1 MVHQYTGVGVFTGRL
16 YVINPGNNDLLVCTK
31 VVIGLDNALTIFK
44 QTSKSTVEIGESS
57 MFTLTLT
64 NGNAQ
69 AMTSVSVTDT
79 LPSGFVYQ
87 T

>member
-1 MVHQYTGVGVFTGRL
+1 M
-16 YVINPGNNDLLVCTK
+16 
-31 VVIGLDNALTIFK
+31 IGLENALTIFK
-44 QTSKSTVEIGESS
+44 QSSKAEVEIGESS

-69 AMTSVSVTDT
+69 AMTSVSVTDV
-79 LPSGFVYQ
+79 LPTGFVYQ